1 MMQIKP
7 DRQSDAAKG
16 KADLFPSA
24 LALAGA
30 ADEASRLLRAMGHG
44 GRLKI
49 LCLLLSGERSSGE
62 IARAIGL
69 KEPAASQQLAQL
81 KMKRLVEARREGQR
95 ILYRVEDPAAV
106 RILAVLHDIY
116 CSSDEAFR
124 DDPSPPAI
132 RSTPSNRPTRASARR

>member
-1 MMQIKP
+1 MMQIK
-7 DRQSDAAKG
+7 SDQESHAAG
-16 KADLFPSA
+16 GEADLSPNA

-62 IARAIGL
+62 IARAIGV

-81 KMKRLVEARREGQR
+81 KAERLVEARRKGQR

-116 CSSDEAFR
+116 CSSGNAAEGDP
-124 DDPSPPAI
+124 PSPI
-132 RSTPSNRPTRASARR
+132 T